1 MTPDEKAHYYGRMEK
16 NFPQFLKA
24 MERLVAVPSYLKEDD
39 DYPHVPAIK
48 KVLDE
53 TMALMKDLGYR
64 TYADPDGYY
73 GWAEIGEGDTLIGV
87 LGHLD
92 VVPPGLI
99 DDWKSDPFTV
109 NYRDGKAY
117 GRGVQDDK
125 GPTLTA
131 VYAVKALLDEGFT
144 PNYRLR
150 FILAPMKKPLARH
163 QGLYGKRGKI
173 RILVLRLIPFSP
185 LSMLKKGVLEYTLH
199 ASNESGLTFKAGD
212 AYNVVP
218 SYVKAPK
225 SQALI
230 EALKNLHYEYRDE
243 GETVGILG
251 KGMHAQF
258 AEKGVNAIH
267 RYLLALEAMGYPTK
281 AARFV
286 KDNLEGH
293 LFAEPIFGDVKDDAS
308 GELKFNLGK
317 IELTEKEEILSIDM
331 RLPVTYPKEKAVEAI
346 TQKAAEYG
354 FTYHE
359 FDWLK
364 PVYLP
369 LDSPIIKKLMD
380 SYVEATGDT
389 EHKPLSS
396 GGATYARAMDNCVAY
411 GIILPGVEK
420 SEHMPNENMVVDDY
434 KTAMKI
440 YIHTFVNFNR

>member
-1 MTPDEKAHYYGRMEK
+1 MTPDEKARYYGRMEK

-150 FILAPMKKPLARH
+150 FIFGTDEENLWRGIKVYMEKEKKPDF
-163 QGLYGKRGKI
+163 GFTPDSI
-173 RILVLRLIPFSP
+173 FPLIHAE
-185 LSMLKKGVLEYTLH
+185 KGVLEYTLH
-199 ASNESGLTFKAGD
+199 APNESGLTFKAGD

-331 RLPVTYPKEKAVEAI
+331 RIPVTYPKEKAVEAI